1 MFSDK
6 IIFEKSLN
14 SPIKEP
20 NLNRARMHL
29 AVKMNIIVLLDA
41 LKFYLCIF
49 LLTKVGEQRTAIC
62 FKF

>member
-1 MFSDK
+1 MKFKMFSDK

-29 AVKMNIIVLLDA
+29 AVKMNVIVYYWMHLNSISVY
-41 LKFYLCIF
+41 FY
-49 LLTKVGEQRTAIC
+49 
-62 FKF
+62 